1 MSTSQGN
8 LIERILKSV
17 FYRQASGKAG
27 RYVANSNRMLELLRQ
42 VALRIQSIGVV
53 GGISGVR
60 AQLLTLMRLV
70 RAYATGEYR
79 DVSMKSLVSVLA
91 VLIYFVSPI
100 DLIPDFL
107 PVIGVTDDVA
117 LVLWLFKSI
126 NEEIT
131 HFGEWEKKT
140 KGINIG

>member
-1 MSTSQGN
+1 MKKEN
-8 LIERILKSV
+8 LIERILNSF
-17 FYRQASGKAG
+17 FYKNASGKAG
-27 RYVANSNRMLELLRQ
+27 KYAGSSVRMLELLRQ
-42 VALRIQSIGVV
+42 VALKMQVSGFK
-53 GGISGVR
+53 GGLSGVSG
-60 AQLLTLMRLV
+60 QLLTLLRLV

-79 DVSMKSLVSVLA
+79 AVAGKSIVSILA

-107 PVIGVTDDVA
+107 PGIGITDDVA

-131 HFGEWEKKT
+131 RFGEWEKNSR
-140 KGINIG
+140 GIKVG

>member
-1 MSTSQGN
+1 MSTGKGN
-8 LIERILKSV
+8 LIARVLQSV

-27 RYVANSNRMLELLRQ
+27 SYVASSSRMLELLRQ
-42 VALRIQSIGVV
+42 VALQIQKRGLSNGV
-53 GGISGVR
+53 SGVR
-60 AQLLTLMRLV
+60 EQLLTLMRLV
-70 RAYATGEYR
+70 RSYATGEYR
-79 DVSMKSLVSVLA
+79 DVSMKSIVSVLA

-117 LVLWLFKSI
+117 LVLWLFRSI

-131 HFGEWEKKT
+131 LFADWEKKT
-140 KGINIG
+140 KGIKIG

>member
-1 MSTSQGN
+1 MSSSKGN

-27 RYVANSNRMLELLRQ
+27 RYVANSSRMLELLRQ
-42 VALRIQSIGVV
+42 VGLRIQSMGLV
-53 GGISGVR
+53 GGVSGIR
-60 AQLLTLMRLV
+60 EQLLTLMRLV

-131 HFGEWEKKT
+131 HFADWEKKT